1 MSFNKHLVLDNNL
14 LKENICIIG
23 DVHGC
28 LNELKDLLEKVFKM
42 KGKDKITVIFV
53 GDLVNKGPYSA
64 EVISYVRNLENSYC
78 VMGNHEYKILKKI
91 NNNEKFSWKSKL
103 MPEDYIYLQNL
114 PYSISLPSLNAIVVH
129 AGMLPDI
136 ELNKQNEMDVT
147 TIRNIVTVEN
157 KDSNV
162 KEFEAIEKGNE
173 GEAWALVWNNVC
185 KMKSKSG
192 NTSPHI
198 YFGHDAK
205 RNLQRYEYATGLD
218 TGCCYGK
225 ELTAI
230 ILPNNEFIQVKS
242 HKMYQKPKN

>member
-1 MSFNKHLVLDNNL
+1 
-14 LKENICIIG
+14 
-23 DVHGC
+23 
-28 LNELKDLLEKVFKM
+28 
-42 KGKDKITVIFV
+42 
-53 GDLVNKGPYSA
+53 
-64 EVISYVRNLENSYC
+64 
-78 VMGNHEYKILKKI
+78 MGNHEYKILKKLI
-91 NNNEKFSWKSKL
+91 IMKIYLESKL

-114 PYSISLPSLNAIVVH
+114 PYSISLPSLNAPVH

-162 KEFEAIEKGNE
+162 KEFKAIEKGNE

-205 RNLQRYEYATGLD
+205 RNLKIDMLLA
-218 TGCCYGK
+218 
-225 ELTAI
+225 
-230 ILPNNEFIQVKS
+230 
-242 HKMYQKPKN
+242 